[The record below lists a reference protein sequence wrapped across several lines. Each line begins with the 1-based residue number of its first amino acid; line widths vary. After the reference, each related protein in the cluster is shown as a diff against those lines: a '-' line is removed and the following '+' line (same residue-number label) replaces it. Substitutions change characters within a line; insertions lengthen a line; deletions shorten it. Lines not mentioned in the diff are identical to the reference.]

1 MTSQQLR
8 SRLEEAL
15 DIIGEVERHMERTD
29 YAATGW
35 DGVTLY
41 HRVTDFMALH
51 LQSLRDG
58 GGL

>member
-35 DGVTLY
+35 DGVTLH

-51 LQSLRDG
+51 RQSLRDG